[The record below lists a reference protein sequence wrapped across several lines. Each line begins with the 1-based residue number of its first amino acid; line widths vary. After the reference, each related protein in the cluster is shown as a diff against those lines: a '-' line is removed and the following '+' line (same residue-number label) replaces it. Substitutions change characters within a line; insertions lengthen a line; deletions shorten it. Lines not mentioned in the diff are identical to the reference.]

1 MAIPITVDALIDGA
15 VVEQAR
21 IEYKES
27 WNPEAIVHTLCAFAN
42 DIDNWGGGY
51 IVVGVEEEG
60 GRPKK
65 PVKGVSPDSL
75 DAIQKNLLR
84 LCHSI
89 RPLYLPACEPVRYEG
104 KDLLLIW
111 APGGYERPYRAPVS
125 LGKGSADAACYV
137 RRFSNTVKASDADLR
152 ELASIG
158 GNIPFD
164 DRVNHRS
171 KMSDLRF
178 GRMADYLNKIGSS
191 LRYEGMSPDEIAVD
205 IKVADGP
212 REDVRPLNVGLM
224 FFSDD
229 PADFFREALI
239 EVVDIPDPTGK
250 GMVERTFRGPLDQQL
265 SDALRYLQNNVI
277 AEVVV
282 KRPDE
287 AEASRVYNYPYAAVE
302 EALCNAVYHRSYQ
315 IPEPITVRVEADRL
329 SITSFPGPDRSITDD
344 NLAHCRLVARRYRN
358 RRIGDFLKE
367 LKLAEGRNTGVPTML
382 AALEANGSPKPV
394 FETDAERSFFCVT
407 FGLSPEFAAATTLNA
422 TEAPEGES
430 LKEGKSSGSRKRR
443 TREELRSAVTAELVE
458 RERSMSEIARVLGYT
473 KANDTLRSV
482 IEELVDEGVLE
493 RDDASSTSPNA
504 KIRLSGSKQSV
515 SG

>member
-1 MAIPITVDALIDGA
+1 MAIPITVDALIDGS

-51 IVVGVEEEG
+51 IVVGVEEED

-65 PVKGVSPDSL
+65 PVKGVPPESL

-84 LCHSI
+84 LCHAI
-89 RPLYLPACEPVRYEG
+89 HPLYLPACEPVRYEG

-111 APGGYERPYRAPVS
+111 APGGYERPYRAHVS
-125 LGKGSADAACYV
+125 LGRGSADAACYV

-171 KMSDLRF
+171 EMSDLRF

-191 LRYEGMSPDEIAVD
+191 LRYDDMSPDEVAVG
-205 IKVADGP
+205 IKVAGGP
-212 REDVRPLNVGLM
+212 KEDVRPLNVGLM

-239 EVVDIPDPTGK
+239 EVVDIPDSTGK
-250 GMVERTFRGPLDQQL
+250 GMVERTFRGPLDRQL

-277 AEVVV
+277 AEAVI
-282 KRPDE
+282 KRPNE

-315 IPEPITVRVEADRL
+315 IPEPITVRVESDRL

-344 NLAHCRLVARRYRN
+344 DLARCRLVARRYRN

-382 AALEANGSPKPV
+382 AALEANGSPEPV
-394 FETDAERSFFCVT
+394 FETDTERSFFCVT
-407 FGLSPEFAAATTLNA
+407 FMLNPGFAAATVSKIA
-422 TEAPEGES
+422 ERQEKGD
-430 LKEGKSSGSRKRR
+430 LKGRKGAGSPRRR
-443 TREELRSAVTAELVE
+443 TREELRTAVIAELGE
-458 RERSMSEIARVLGYT
+458 RERSMGELARSLGYA

-482 IEELVDEGVLE
+482 VEELVDKGIAE
-493 RDDASSTSPNA
+493 RDEASRNSPNA
-504 KIRLSGSKQSV
+504 KIRLSGTK
-515 SG
+515 